1 MVRVTGRK
9 GMDEMADD
17 QSLMLCTDLKMR
29 MEAIAGRHIRHA
41 DDAIDRRAREM
52 AEHPDGDLVTV
63 EVYEH
68 GR

>member
-1 MVRVTGRK
+1 
-9 GMDEMADD
+9 
-17 QSLMLCTDLKMR
+17 MLCTDSKMR
-29 MEAIAGRHIRHA
+29 MESHCRTTHTHA
-41 DDAIDRRAREM
+41 DDAIDRQAREM